1 MNPIELIDKYY
12 TKENSIKMLT
22 SYVLYYQIS
31 LGSYAFETTLD
42 QQETINKLKELNLT
56 LNPNTMMLCI
66 FSTLLTNSTNSN
78 LDKEFDNILKTSAI
92 IHALEDFVE
101 NDKDLLN
108 KNIFLENKKNEILE
122 NNFFNSQMKM
132 QYLSEYPSMNKYYK
146 NIINE
151 EYILNVKEII
161 IKNFLK

>member
-108 KNIFLENKKNEILE
+108 KNIFLENKK
-122 NNFFNSQMKM
+122 MK
-132 QYLSEYPSMNKYYK
+132 
-146 NIINE
+146 
-151 EYILNVKEII
+151 
-161 IKNFLK
+161 F